1 MFMATSVLFICSRNA
16 GKSQMA
22 AALMDLV
29 SDGKVTS
36 YSAGT
41 NPGAVINHEA
51 AESLAE
57 AGADMSAGI
66 PKGIDPALLD
76 QVDRVVIL
84 GSEANPNINENIPT
98 ERWVTYEPSEDG
110 VTGAE
115 RMNLIRDEIAER
127 VRELYRE
134 LEK

>member
-1 MFMATSVLFICSRNA
+1 MANSVLFICSRNA

-22 AALMDLV
+22 AALMDYI
-29 SDGKVTS
+29 SEGKITS

-41 NPGAVINHEA
+41 NPGNGINQEAVA
-51 AESLAE
+51 SLKQS
-57 AGADMSAGI
+57 GADMSAGT
-66 PKGIDPALLD
+66 PKAIDPKIVE

-84 GSEANPNINENIPT
+84 GTDAHPVLDPSVKS

-110 VTGAE
+110 ITGAE

-127 VRELYRE
+127 VRELFHE
-134 LEK
+134 MGQ

>member
-1 MFMATSVLFICSRNA
+1 MATSVLFICSRNA

-29 SDGKVTS
+29 SNGKVTS

-57 AGADMSAGI
+57 AGADMSSGI
-66 PKGIDPALLD
+66 PKSIDPALLD

-84 GSEANPNINENIPT
+84 GSEANPNIKESIPT